1 MMCFLNTSKINFCS
15 HSVWRQNLFTKRLPL
30 MTTKR
35 NMRHHVSRKSTMCFR
50 SKNPLSLRIK
60 AHTVAAIL
68 YCVCAL
74 VSATSHSAIAEGQLA
89 SQKAR
94 SFRDRVV
101 DKVSL
106 NDNTQI
112 WGMLLS
118 RRPTRLLVNTTWM
131 RTNGAEFYD
140 KDVLPCI
147 KEAETTPYSSLTETL
162 QKEIDVLRSEKPE
175 EPQRIGLLKEI
186 LARLTPAEIEEPKF
200 IVLELPKSR
209 VINVE
214 SQSEAR
220 RELCRLAL
228 LNDLQDIEETHWK
241 SIVEQLQAIPEANR
255 KLTPPQAVNND
266 RDNLEQILSAVD
278 IRTNTSSRLIQT
290 GSTVIDE
297 SAEPDLSLL
306 LNSMLGGNVQS
317 LLGELLNEG
326 QPQQPQTP
334 PNDTL
339 PAAASRIADSKKHS
353 TVVLSGFEFDINSGS
368 ATVTRRLFRKG
379 DNGQWRLLLSS
390 RETSTAADV
399 KPGQVE
405 AIENDPQVKEIAGL
419 VEGLGLGGGQFSN
432 ALQMGAVVQNAL
444 GEANQKFEETIQD
457 IITVRNLANA
467 QEPPVIVLPD
477 SRTP

>member
-1 MMCFLNTSKINFCS
+1 
-15 HSVWRQNLFTKRLPL
+15 

-35 NMRHHVSRKSTMCFR
+35 NMRHHVSRKSTMYYNGL
-50 SKNPLSLRIK
+50 KLLSLRMK
-60 AHTVAAIL
+60 SPFVSAIL
-68 YCVCAL
+68 YGLCVL
-74 VSATSHSAIAEGQLA
+74 VFATIHSAIAEAQVAPL
-89 SQKAR
+89 KAR

-112 WGMLLS
+112 WGLLLS

-131 RTNGAEFYD
+131 RTNGAEFYE
-140 KDVLPCI
+140 KDVLPSI
-147 KEAETTPYSSLTETL
+147 KETQTTPYASLAETL
-162 QKEIDVLRSEKPE
+162 QKEIDVLESEQPE
-175 EPQRIGLLKEI
+175 KPQRIGLLKEI
-186 LARLTPAEIEEPKF
+186 LARLTPDEIEEPKF

-209 VINVE
+209 VTNVE
-214 SQSEAR
+214 SQTEAR

-241 SIVEQLQAIPEANR
+241 SIAEQLQAIPEANR

-278 IRTNTSSRLIQT
+278 IRTNTASRLIQT
-290 GSTVIDE
+290 GSTVVDE

-339 PAAASRIADSKKHS
+339 PAAASRIADSKNHS

-368 ATVTRRLFRKG
+368 ATVTRRLFRKSE
-379 DNGQWRLLLSS
+379 NGQWRLLLSS

-457 IITVRNLANA
+457 IITVRKLANA

>member
-1 MMCFLNTSKINFCS
+1 MCFSTSQPVS
-15 HSVWRQNLFTKRLPL
+15 MSVKANHDWTVLRSLLLLVLTTSISVDANAQNAPL
-30 MTTKR
+30 
-35 NMRHHVSRKSTMCFR
+35 
-50 SKNPLSLRIK
+50 
-60 AHTVAAIL
+60 
-68 YCVCAL
+68 
-74 VSATSHSAIAEGQLA
+74 
-89 SQKAR
+89 KAR

-112 WGMLLS
+112 WGLLLS
-118 RRPTRLLVNTTWM
+118 KRPARLLVNTTWM
-131 RTNGAEFYD
+131 RTTSAEFYE
-140 KDVLPCI
+140 KDVLPQI
-147 KEAETTPYSSLTETL
+147 KETQATPNASLAEAL
-162 QKEIDVLRSEKPE
+162 QKEIDLLKSTQPE
-175 EPQRIGLLKEI
+175 EPQRVGLLKEI
-186 LARLTPAEIEEPKF
+186 LTRLSPDEIEVPKF

-209 VINVE
+209 VTNVE

-241 SIVEQLQAIPEANR
+241 SIAEQLQAIPEANR

-266 RDNLEQILSAVD
+266 QDNLEQILSAVD
-278 IRTNTSSRLIQT
+278 VRMNTASKLIQT

-297 SAEPDLSLL
+297 SAKPDLSLL

-326 QPQQPQTP
+326 LPRQSQAP

-339 PAAASRIADSKKHS
+339 PAAASRIADAKNHA
-353 TVVLSGFEFDINSGS
+353 TVVLSGFDFDVNSGS

-379 DNGQWRLLLSS
+379 ENGQWRLLLSS

-444 GEANQKFEETIQD
+444 SEANQKFEETIQD
-457 IITVRNLANA
+457 IITVRNLTRA

>member
-1 MMCFLNTSKINFCS
+1 MCCNGLNLIK
-15 HSVWRQNLFTKRLPL
+15 
-30 MTTKR
+30 
-35 NMRHHVSRKSTMCFR
+35 
-50 SKNPLSLRIK
+50 LRIK
-60 AHTVAAIL
+60 ANSCSAIL
-68 YCVCAL
+68 YCLCVLA
-74 VSATSHSAIAEGQLA
+74 SATSHTAIAEGQIAPL
-89 SQKAR
+89 KAR

-112 WGMLLS
+112 WGLLLS
-118 RRPTRLLVNTTWM
+118 KRPTRLLVNTSWM
-131 RTNGAEFYD
+131 RTNCAELYEN
-140 KDVLPCI
+140 DVLPQI
-147 KEAETTPYSSLTETL
+147 KETQTSPYASLAEPL
-162 QKEIDVLRSEKPE
+162 QKEIDLARTAIPE

-186 LARLTPAEIEEPKF
+186 LARLTPEEIQEPKF

-209 VINVE
+209 VTKVE

-241 SIVEQLQAIPEANR
+241 SIAEQLQAIPEGNR
-255 KLTPPQAVNND
+255 KLTAPQVTNND
-266 RDNLEQILSAVD
+266 KESLEKILSAVD
-278 IRTNTSSRLIQT
+278 LRTNSASRLIQT

-297 SAEPDLSLL
+297 SAKPDLSLM

-326 QPQQPQTP
+326 QPQQPQAP

-353 TVVLSGFEFDINSGS
+353 TIVLSGFEFDINSGS
-368 ATVTRRLFRKG
+368 ATVIRRLFRKG
-379 DNGQWRLLLSS
+379 DNGQWGLLLAS
-390 RETSTAADV
+390 RETSTATDV

-419 VEGLGLGGGQFSN
+419 VEGLGLGGGQFSS

-457 IITVRNLANA
+457 IITVRNLTNA
-467 QEPPVIVLPD
+467 QEPPVIVLQE